1 MKRIIALVL
10 SFAMIISL
18 CSGFSFAAYASGEAI
33 TAEVRGIYT
42 TSESEQDIT
51 IRLRIAG
58 LNTTYCGFTID
69 GVDLPDGFKLKSFA
83 TSNTAQAITAG
94 DYNLTTGKLTYGTN
108 DTEDTIPADT
118 YYDVVVTAPAGAK
131 GTYTV
136 ALDTV
141 KVLNIYGSN
150 ELVTADTITATITI
164 SEPATD
170 REPYEIYYT
179 LSGTTFSGTGDTD
192 AYTDYN
198 IGDTVTATVHLKNNS
213 GADVYLQAC
222 DLYLT
227 YNSNLTYTGN
237 TLPKSAAYD
246 SAGVA
251 YGAEGFSGTVSHIQA
266 IGSNE
271 SAADI
276 SIELKD
282 GATVNLGTI
291 TFAINSA
298 AVYDTEMPI
307 TLTSGTNIGVGFSA
321 TGDKTSYSPKDVSTV
336 SGAEVMTS
344 YTVTWKNEDDTVLDT
359 DTVGYNVMPTYDGE
373 TPTKAATDQYTYTF
387 NGWTPAL
394 AAANADATYTAT
406 YTSTVKGYT
415 VTWKNEDG
423 TVLKTDENVAYG
435 ATPSYDGA
443 TPTKAA
449 DGKYEYKHSGWNPTT
464 VSVTGD
470 AEYTATYDK
479 TPISYKITFEV
490 GEGSLPDGVTSPME
504 YDCDDT
510 TALPQPTLEG
520 YKFNGW
526 LLDSDTNGWT
536 AGTYTYTDTVNGK
549 WGNVTLVAQWLDA
562 NFEVTIGESA
572 NGTVS
577 ANPLAGDV
585 GTKITLTAN
594 PAAGYKWVSYTVTH
608 TADSTQSVKVNSD
621 GTFEM
626 PAADVTVT
634 AIFEKD
640 NLAIT
645 VSNPD
650 GNNGTV
656 SSDKTI
662 AQVGD
667 TVTLSNTPNAGYE
680 LKEYK
685 VAYTDGNNQEQT
697 VAVNADGTFEMPAY
711 PVTVTATFQKKSLDI
726 TIVPVQHGSV
736 SAQDGDGKAIT
747 TAKLDESVTLVPNA
761 DNGYELASWTVT
773 YNNGTENVNV
783 TVTSNSFT
791 MPEYP
796 VTVTASY
803 TAINYKITYMDGDT
817 EISNLTPT
825 TYTIEST
832 DKLPTYSKNNY
843 TFEGWKVTSG
853 ANDKWAEN
861 SVIDAETALTGY
873 YGTVTLTAQW
883 DEAITYAIDDYKY
896 AKNGYVMLRIATN
909 SNANAYTFNS
919 ESMYYTTDSSYLVS
933 GSDASGVFYTLIS
946 ADYVSNGKLTEAG
959 MAKLVAGTEA
969 AKTIDY
975 TSGDING
982 DGVTNIADANI
993 VYQMI
998 VNGGGYYT
1006 DLSANNRT
1014 DTESRL
1020 MADMNKEAYSSSVA
1034 RATIADVNA
1043 IVAIIN
1049 GTATN

>member
-1 MKRIIALVL
+1 MPEGFAIK
-10 SFAMIISL
+10 SFST
-18 CSGFSFAAYASGEAI
+18 S
-33 TAEVRGIYT
+33 YT
-42 TSESEQDIT
+42 TQPIEST
-51 IRLRIAG
+51 
-58 LNTTYCGFTID
+58 
-69 GVDLPDGFKLKSFA
+69 
-83 TSNTAQAITAG
+83 
-94 DYNLTTGKLTYGTN
+94 DYNLSTGKLTYEEA
-108 DTEDTIPADT
+108 DTADNIPGDT
-118 YYDVVVTAPAGAK
+118 YYEVVVTVPANAS
-131 GTYTV
+131 GTYQVVFNDVEVGYDQGFET
-136 ALDTV
+136 
-141 KVLNIYGSN
+141 Y
-150 ELVTADTITATITI
+150 VTADEVVATLTITEYSAAT
-164 SEPATD
+164 
-170 REPYEIYYT
+170 YEIYYT

-266 IGSNE
+266 IGSSE

-282 GATVNLGTI
+282 GAVIDLGTI
-291 TFAINSA
+291 TFTINSA
-298 AVYDTEMPI
+298 AKYDTQMPI

-336 SGAEVMTS
+336 SGAEVMTT
-344 YTVTWKNEDDTVLDT
+344 YTVTWKNEDDRVLET

-387 NGWTPAL
+387 NGWTPEL
-394 AAANADATYTAT
+394 AEAKADAIYTAT

-415 VTWKNEDG
+415 VTWKNEDDR
-423 TVLKTDENVAYG
+423 VLETDENVAYG

-449 DGKYEYKHSGWNPTT
+449 DDKYTYVFKEWTPAISAVSGEATYTARYTPIAKWFTITLNVNGGTLADGANA
-464 VSVTGD
+464 SI
-470 AEYTATYDK
+470 EYTADESVTL
-479 TPISYKITFEV
+479 PIATLAGKNFGGWKVDSSV
-490 GEGSLPDGVTSPME
+490 GS
-504 YDCDDT
+504 
-510 TALPQPTLEG
+510 
-520 YKFNGW
+520 
-526 LLDSDTNGWT
+526 WT
-536 AGTYTYTDTVNGK
+536 AESYSGSVGTGMYGDVSLTAIWSSKDYTVSADDS
-549 WGNVTLVAQWLDA
+549 VT
-562 NFEVTIGESA
+562 

-577 ANPLAGDV
+577 AANADTASGM
-585 GTKITLTAN
+585 TAN
-594 PAAGYKWVSYTVTH
+594 EGETINVTVTPNAGYVIGSVTYKYTLNGEEKTE
-608 TADSTQSVKVNSD
+608 TINTDNGAYSFT
-621 GTFEM
+621 M
-626 PAADVTVT
+626 PAADVIVSATFV
-634 AIFEKD
+634 ED
-640 NLAIT
+640 DLAIT
-645 VSNPD
+645 VNNTTD
-650 GNNGTV
+650 ANGTV

-773 YNNGTENVNV
+773 YDNGTENVNV